1 MTRTIRLIV
10 TFYNTFII
18 PSVLISLLSAG
29 IFMKSGWP
37 FFVVIFWFKLISMA
51 FIITFINS
59 YRKKE
64 FFYYQNLGLSKLA
77 LWTGTLV
84 VDFVL
89 FMALLIIAYQL
100 R

>member
-1 MTRTIRLIV
+1 MIRSIRLIV

-18 PSVLISLLSAG
+18 PSILISLLSAVTL
-29 IFMKSGWP
+29 MKSGLS
-37 FFVVIFWFKLISMA
+37 FFIVVFWFKLISMA
-51 FIITFINS
+51 SIITFINS

-77 LWTGTLV
+77 LWSGSLV
-84 VDFVL
+84 IDFVL
-89 FMALLIIAYQL
+89 FLALLIFAYQL

>member
-1 MTRTIRLIV
+1 MVSSIRLIV
-10 TFYNTFII
+10 TFYNSFII
-18 PSVLISLLSAG
+18 PSSLISLLSAA
-29 IFMKSGWP
+29 IFRISGWS

-77 LWTGTLV
+77 LWTVSLV
-84 VDFVL
+84 FDFVL
-89 FMALLIIAYQL
+89 FLALLIIAYQL

>member
-1 MTRTIRLIV
+1 MASSIRLIA
-10 TFYNTFII
+10 TFYNTYNI
-18 PSVLISLLSAG
+18 PSILISLLSAG
-29 IFMKSGWP
+29 IFRISGWS

-64 FFYYQNLGLSKLA
+64 FYYYQNLGLSKIA
-77 LWTGTLV
+77 LWTGSLFF
-84 VDFVL
+84 DFVL
-89 FMALLIIAYQL
+89 FLTLLILAYQL